1 MILPTADSRSVTP
14 GIKLVGGKMQIFVIN
29 LPRATE
35 RRMFQEEQF
44 KRLSLKFHLLEA
56 TCVNKISDETYQK
69 HYRDWQRPLRKTE
82 VACYYSHRFAWKK
95 VIETGKP
102 ALILEDDALLSR
114 RVPGLLINLKNTTDI
129 DLINFEVRGR
139 KKYVSKTGES
149 VPPDSRLLRLHQD
162 RCGAAGYILWPA
174 GAQKLLEAEKKKGIA
189 LADAHITDCHELLA
203 YQIEPA
209 AIIQLDQCSHY
220 GIQVAEA
227 ENISLTSISTSA
239 SSQGGASFRVKRI
252 YSQLKLGIRQLL
264 LMSKARKRHIDL
276 VTEDFSHG

>member
-35 RRMFQEEQF
+35 RRIFQEEQF

-102 ALILEDDALLSR
+102 ALILEDDALRSPRGQLQPESSEGNVPTELSR
-114 RVPGLLINLKNTTDI
+114 RDVSRPVRIDRSPQRAQVRLCKLTFAHFKFFSKDRFKLRQLHLPGAVCVVFRKQ
-129 DLINFEVRGR
+129 R
-139 KKYVSKTGES
+139 KKRAAARALE
-149 VPPDSRLLRLHQD
+149 LLLH
-162 RCGAAGYILWPA
+162 RSA
-174 GAQKLLEAEKKKGIA
+174 
-189 LADAHITDCHELLA
+189 HEL
-203 YQIEPA
+203 
-209 AIIQLDQCSHY
+209 
-220 GIQVAEA
+220 
-227 ENISLTSISTSA
+227 
-239 SSQGGASFRVKRI
+239 
-252 YSQLKLGIRQLL
+252 
-264 LMSKARKRHIDL
+264 
-276 VTEDFSHG
+276 DF

>member
-1 MILPTADSRSVTP
+1 M
-14 GIKLVGGKMQIFVIN
+14 KIFIIN
-29 LPRATE
+29 LPNAIE
-35 RRMFQEEQF
+35 RREFQKCQLLKLGLDYEFLNAISINDIEQ
-44 KRLSLKFHLLEA
+44 
-56 TCVNKISDETYQK
+56 DTYDK
-69 HYRDWQRPLRKTE
+69 HFFDWQRPLRKEE
-82 VACYYSHRFAWKK
+82 VACYYSHKSAWQRI
-95 VIETGKP
+95 IESNKP

-114 RVPGLLINLKNTTDI
+114 CVPELLKILEGRTKT
-129 DLINFEVRGR
+129 DLINFEVRNR
-139 KKYVSKTGES
+139 KKYVSKDGES
-149 VPPDSRLLRLHQD
+149 IPPDSRLLRLHQD
-162 RCGAAGYILWPA
+162 RCGAAGYVLWPA
-174 GAQKLLEAEKKKGIA
+174 GAQKLLEAENKKGIA

-264 LMSKARKRHIDL
+264 LTSEARKRHIDL
-276 VTEDFSHG
+276 VIEDFSHG